1 MLGLWLEKTKKGV
14 VITLMMVFEILA
26 GMILLI
32 SGRRLYWLF
41 TGIVGFG
48 LGVAVASY
56 YIKSETQWLILLIA
70 LAAGVFG
77 ALLARTLQT
86 LVLLVAGFLAGGY
99 ALATLIKLLN
109 VHLPVESWV
118 FYLVGGIIGASLV
131 LFLFEWALMIL
142 SSATGATLMVDA
154 FKPGPQV
161 TIVLFLILACAGV
174 LFQSGLLTRKRALHF
189 RR

>member
-1 MLGLWLEKTKKGV
+1 
-14 VITLMMVFEILA
+14 MMFFEILA
-26 GMILLI
+26 GVILLV

-41 TGIVGFG
+41 VGIVGFG

-56 YIKSETQWLILLIA
+56 FMKSEPLWLILLIA
-70 LAAGVFG
+70 LAAGVAG

-86 LVLLVAGFLAGGY
+86 LVLVVAGFLAGSY
-99 ALATLIKLLN
+99 ALSTLFKLLKFN
-109 VHLPVESWV
+109 LPVETWV
-118 FYLVGGIIGASLV
+118 LYLVGGIIGVSLV

-142 SSATGATLMVDA
+142 SSVTGAALMVDA
-154 FKPGPQV
+154 FKPVPQV

>member
-1 MLGLWLEKTKKGV
+1 
-14 VITLMMVFEILA
+14 MMFFEILA
-26 GMILLI
+26 GIILLV

-41 TGIVGFG
+41 VGIVGFG

-56 YIKSETQWLILLIA
+56 FMKSEPLWLILLIA
-70 LAAGVFG
+70 LAAGVAG

-86 LVLLVAGFLAGGY
+86 LVLVVAGFLAGGY
-99 ALATLIKLLN
+99 ALATLFKLLKFN
-109 VHLPVESWV
+109 LPAETWV
-118 FYLVGGIIGASLV
+118 LYLVGGIIGVSLV

-142 SSATGATLMVDA
+142 SSVTGAALMVDA
-154 FKPGPQV
+154 FKPVPQV

-174 LFQSGLLTRKRALHF
+174 LFQSGLLTRKRALRF